1 MAHGLLP
8 AEDGPG
14 SVAQEAE
21 AEPSQAAPAE
31 AGPGAPPQA
40 APPQGC
46 AYYCMS
52 ALALMDPENS
62 INNLFTRV
70 DSQEA
75 ELLRIFAKDANL
87 PGLKSGLTEIH
98 HQLQFALDSQ
108 KRTVAQLEDAI
119 RSMSSEQERIAL
131 MQAQLEYFSVQV
143 ESVLAQKQ
151 KEKEAEQLA
160 SQKQKQLQ
168 TILEMMQQNSVSV
181 EDLKHI
187 LSMDTKKMNAAETS
201 VAAEPSKSVEPAE
214 KKSELQRLINHLS

>member
-151 KEKEAEQLA
+151 KEKEAAQLAEMTRLAEEQLMLH
-160 SQKQKQLQ
+160 KQAKAGE
-168 TILEMMQQNSVSV
+168 IVEMMKENGFSID
-181 EDLKHI
+181 DLNQALKPEH
-187 LSMDTKKMNAAETS
+187 
-201 VAAEPSKSVEPAE
+201 
-214 KKSELQRLINHLS
+214 